1 MNKNVLFDT
10 SCGSHNMGD
19 YIICES
25 VEREL
30 SNILQKDFI
39 RYATHTPIEHWYQ
52 NNKKNPAYTYCKEAV
67 YKFVAGT
74 NILQYRML
82 RPWTN
87 WNINIFNCTP
97 YRNAILVG
105 AGLNPNRSTMDL
117 YTKHL
122 YKKVLSQEYIH
133 AARDEKTKEVIESL
147 GLKAINTGCAT
158 TWILTDAHCAKIPKN
173 KSEDVIFTLTD
184 YRQDITADQSLIN
197 MLLQNYNQV
206 YFWVQGSDDFAYFS
220 SLQNTKHIHII
231 PLTCPNTKKD
241 SYPET

>member
-1 MNKNVLFDT
+1 
-10 SCGSHNMGD
+10 
-19 YIICES
+19 
-25 VEREL
+25 
-30 SNILQKDFI
+30 
-39 RYATHTPIEHWYQ
+39 
-52 NNKKNPAYTYCKEAV
+52 
-67 YKFVAGT
+67 
-74 NILQYRML
+74 ML

-231 PLTCPNTKKD
+231 PPHLSEYKKRLLSGNIDYVGTRLHAGIYAMQNFVRSIILTVDNRAEDMKSSYNLNTVERHDIEKVQNMIHTNFATNVSINEKNIAAWK
-241 SYPET
+241 SQFTQ